1 LFVISNQPERA
12 LVSPF
17 WPDSSLTLRQLKPCP
32 AFQALSAKEFT
43 IRFFCAMNRTLA
55 NAVKLGD
62 SMSRV
67 DGPLKVTGGATY
79 AAEYNLPGVTF
90 GVLVTSTITRGRIV
104 RIDAR
109 EAEQLPGVLAVVTH
123 ESRPAVPGYDIPV
136 DPKES
141 RVEGQ
146 EFRVFYD
153 AHIYYNNQPVALVVA
168 DTFERA
174 TYAASRVKVTY
185 TKGPHQTNLKT
196 NLNRGVTPKRE
207 DDYLRGQPNAYKT
220 AAVRIEQEY
229 QTPINVHSPMEP
241 HAATA
246 VWEGEDKV
254 TVYNK
259 TQASKLAQKDIMR
272 LFQLTE
278 NNVQIHSP
286 FVGGAFGSSSR
297 VWPQEMAAIL
307 GAKKVGRPVKVALKR
322 EQTFNMV
329 GYRPRSVQK
338 VGLGAT
344 PDGTLVGIT
353 HEAFGVTSTFEQFTE
368 RIVDPTKT
376 LYAVPNLNTV
386 YKLIPLDLSTPCWT
400 RGPGE
405 ASGSFALES
414 AMDELAYA
422 LGMDPLA
429 LRIKNFSATD
439 PEAKLPWSSNQL
451 KACYERGA
459 AAFGWSKRNPE
470 PRSMRSGDW
479 LVGMGMSAGIYKA
492 ARTKASASATLL
504 ADGSVMVRSSTA
516 DVGPGTYTIMTQ
528 IAASVLGTD
537 PALVRFELGDSS
549 FPPAPGQFGSHT
561 TASVGSAV
569 HDACVAL
576 QKKLMSL
583 ASQQEGSSLHGVAL
597 DELTAENGQ
606 IRHKTKADSV
616 AYADI
621 LKQQKLPSV
630 DVKVDSESGPE
641 QKNYSSKSFCATFV
655 EVLVHPATGEVRTK
669 RVVSALDVGKV
680 VNQKTAY
687 SQVYG
692 CVTWGIGMALMEDG
706 VLDHRYGRYTNNNL
720 ADYHLPVCA
729 DMPDIDVIL
738 IDEPDTIIDPIGAK
752 GMGEIGLVG
761 FAAAI
766 ANAVYHATGKRIR
779 DLPITPDKL
788 IG

>member
-1 LFVISNQPERA
+1 MTKALAQP
-12 LVSPF
+12 
-17 WPDSSLTLRQLKPCP
+17 
-32 AFQALSAKEFT
+32 
-43 IRFFCAMNRTLA
+43 IH
-55 NAVKLGD
+55 LGD
-62 SMSRV
+62 PMSRV

-90 GVLVTSTITRGRIV
+90 GVLATSTITRGRIT
-104 RIDAR
+104 RIDVR
-109 EAEQLPGVLAVVTH
+109 EAERSPGVLAIVTH
-123 ESRPAVPGYDIPV
+123 ENRPAVPGYDIPI

-153 AHIYYNNQPVALVVA
+153 NQIYYNNQPVALVVA

-174 TYAASRVKVTY
+174 TYAASLVKVTY
-185 TKGPHQTNLKT
+185 AKSPHQTNLKT
-196 NLNRGVTPKRE
+196 NLKRGVKPKRE
-207 DDYLRGQPNAYKT
+207 DDYLRGKRDAYKT
-220 AAVRIEQEY
+220 ASVRIEQEY
-229 QTPINVHSPMEP
+229 QTPINVHNPMEP

-246 VWEGEDKV
+246 VWEGTDKV

-259 TQASKLAQKDIMR
+259 TQATKLAQKDIMR
-272 LFQLTE
+272 LFQLPE
-278 NNVQIHSP
+278 SNVQIHSP

-307 GAKKVGRPVKVALKR
+307 GAKQVGRPVKVALKR
-322 EQTFNMV
+322 EQAFNMV
-329 GYRPRSVQK
+329 GYRPRSTQK
-338 VGLGAT
+338 VGLGVTA
-344 PDGTLVGIT
+344 DGTLVGLT
-353 HEAFGVTSTFEQFTE
+353 HEAFGMTSTFEQFTE
-368 RIVDPTKT
+368 RIVDPTKSM
-376 LYAVPNLNTV
+376 YAVPNLNTV
-386 YKLIPLDLSTPCWT
+386 YKLVPLDLSTPCWT

-422 LGMDPLA
+422 LRMDPVE
-429 LRIKNFSATD
+429 LRIKNFAATD

-459 AAFGWSKRNPE
+459 KQFGWSKRDPN

-492 ARTKASASATLL
+492 ARTKASASARLM
-504 ADGSVMVRSSTA
+504 ADGTVLVRSSTA

-528 IAASVLGTD
+528 IAASVLGLN

-569 HDACVAL
+569 HDVCVAL
-576 QKKLMSL
+576 QQKLLSL
-583 ASQQEGSSLHGVAL
+583 ASQQDGTPLHGAAVADL
-597 DELTAENGQ
+597 MAENGQ
-606 IRHKTKADSV
+606 IRHKTKAGHVS
-616 AYADI
+616 YADV
-621 LKQQKLPSV
+621 LKQQKLPAV
-630 DVKVDSESGPE
+630 EVKVDSESGPE

-655 EVLVHPATGEVRTK
+655 EVHVHPATGEVRMQ

-680 VNQKTAY
+680 VNQKTAH
-687 SQVYG
+687 SQVHG
-692 CVTWGIGMALMEDG
+692 CVAWGIGMALMEEG
-706 VLDHRYGRYTNNNL
+706 ILDHRYGRYTNNNL
-720 ADYHLPVCA
+720 AEYHLPVCA
-729 DMPDIDVIL
+729 DIPDVDVIL

-752 GMGEIGLVG
+752 GMGEIGLIG

-766 ANAVYHATGKRIR
+766 ANAVYHATGKRVR

>member
-1 LFVISNQPERA
+1 MTEA
-12 LVSPF
+12 LA
-17 WPDSSLTLRQLKPCP
+17 Q
-32 AFQALSAKEFT
+32 T
-43 IRFFCAMNRTLA
+43 I
-55 NAVKLGD
+55 KLGD
-62 SMSRV
+62 PMSRV

-79 AAEYNLPGVTF
+79 AAEYNLPDVTF
-90 GVLVTSTITRGRIV
+90 GVLVTSTIARGRIT

-109 EAEQLPGVLAVVTH
+109 EVERLPGILAVLTH
-123 ESRPAVPGYDIPV
+123 ENRPAVPGYDIPV

-153 AHIYYNNQPVALVVA
+153 AQIYYSNQPVALVVA
-168 DTFERA
+168 DTLERA
-174 TYAASRVKVTY
+174 THAASLVKVTY
-185 TKGPHQTNLKT
+185 DKRPHQTNLKT
-196 NLNRGVTPKRE
+196 NLKRGTKPKRE
-207 DDYLRGQPNAYKT
+207 DDYVRGQRDAYKT
-220 AAVRIEQEY
+220 AAVHIEQEY
-229 QTPINVHSPMEP
+229 QTPINVHNPMEP
-241 HAATA
+241 HSATA
-246 VWEGEDKV
+246 VWEGADKV

-259 TQASKLAQKDIMR
+259 TQATKLAQKDIMR
-272 LFQLTE
+272 LFQLPE
-278 NNVQIHSP
+278 SNVQVHSP
-286 FVGGAFGSSSR
+286 YVGGAFGSSSR

-322 EQTFNMV
+322 DQAFNMV
-329 GYRPRSVQK
+329 GYRPRSMQK

-344 PDGTLVGIT
+344 ADGTLVGLT
-353 HEAFGVTSTFEQFTE
+353 HEAFGATSTFEEFTE

-386 YKLIPLDLSTPCWT
+386 YKLVPLDLSTPCWM

-422 LGMDPLA
+422 LRMDPVA
-429 LRIKNFSATD
+429 LRLKNFATTD
-439 PEAKLPWSSNQL
+439 PESKLPWSSNKL

-459 AAFGWSKRNPE
+459 DQFGWSKRNPQ
-470 PRSMRSGDW
+470 PRSMKSGDW

-492 ARTKASASATLL
+492 ARTKASASARLTP
-504 ADGSVMVRSSTA
+504 DGTVLVRSSTA

-528 IAASVLGTD
+528 IAASVLGIN
-537 PALVRFELGDSS
+537 PSLIRFELGDSS

-569 HDACVAL
+569 HDVCVAL
-576 QKKLMSL
+576 QKKLMDL
-583 ASQQEGSSLHGVAL
+583 VSQQKGTLLHGTPA
-597 DELTAENGQ
+597 DQLTAENGQ
-606 IRHKTKADSV
+606 IRHKTTNSPVSYVDV
-616 AYADI
+616 
-621 LKQQKLPSV
+621 LKQQKLPYV
-630 DVKVDSESGPE
+630 EANVDSESGPE
-641 QKNYSSKSFCATFV
+641 QKNYSSKSFCATFI
-655 EVLVHPATGEVRTK
+655 EVHVHPATGEVRMK

-680 VNQKTAY
+680 VNQKTAH
-687 SQVYG
+687 SQVHG
-692 CVTWGIGMALMEDG
+692 CVAWGVGMALMEDG
-706 VLDHRYGRYTNNNL
+706 VLDHRYGRYVNNNL

-729 DMPDIDVIL
+729 DIPDTEIIL
-738 IDEPDTIIDPIGAK
+738 IDEPDTLLDPIGAK

-788 IG
+788 LG